1 MLKYTIRRLLLL
13 IPTLFFVALIV
24 FSLAHAAPGS
34 PFDAKS
40 NENKP
45 LPQATIERLN
55 HLYGIDKPVWEQFAL
70 YLSNA
75 IRFDFGSSFVRDRPV
90 IEIIGQGYEVHDRP
104 NGTMAAPIAAW
115 RRDEDSISSSGDV
128 DSLLAREPQ
137 IEFTISIVARQ
148 GCRELERCVA
158 AGAVLLKWLPPVQNI
173 NPADERCLPFYDAL
187 AHHRLDHARAE
198 VDRGTRATATVAG
211 PSVTIAYDI
220 APVVSLNAVA
230 ARSAG
235 PPC

>member
-1 MLKYTIRRLLLL
+1 MERGIPSRKGTRRRDDRRGMLKYTIRRLLLL

-90 IEIIGQGYEVHDRP
+90 IEIIGQGFPYSAQLGVQALLVALMFSLPLGVISALRQ
-104 NGTMAAPIAAW
+104 N
-115 RRDEDSISSSGDV
+115 SIV
-128 DSLLAREPQ
+128 DYASLLFAT
-137 IEFTISIVARQ
+137 EF
-148 GCRELERCVA
+148 
-158 AGAVLLKWLPPVQNI
+158 W
-173 NPADERCLPFYDAL
+173 
-187 AHHRLDHARAE
+187 
-198 VDRGTRATATVAG
+198 
-211 PSVTIAYDI
+211 
-220 APVVSLNAVA
+220 
-230 ARSAG
+230 RS
-235 PPC
+235 

>member
-90 IEIIGQGYEVHDRP
+90 IEIIGQGFPYSAQLGVQALLVALMFSLPLGVISALRQ
-104 NGTMAAPIAAW
+104 N
-115 RRDEDSISSSGDV
+115 SIV
-128 DSLLAREPQ
+128 DYASLLFATVGTTIPSFRTSVEPARMDLTYM
-137 IEFTISIVARQ
+137 FCNCC
-148 GCRELERCVA
+148 GA
-158 AGAVLLKWLPPVQNI
+158 AGVP
-173 NPADERCLPFYDAL
+173 
-187 AHHRLDHARAE
+187 H
-198 VDRGTRATATVAG
+198 
-211 PSVTIAYDI
+211 
-220 APVVSLNAVA
+220 
-230 ARSAG
+230 
-235 PPC
+235 